1 MPVARSA
8 GWHAGREGPSVTGMT
23 VSPSGTTSTPEHPSS
38 AGTTGGAAPGS
49 GGADRR
55 ERLLDRVVDY
65 VLENGIA
72 DLTLR
77 RLADA
82 VSSNNRMLLYYFGSR
97 EEIIVAA
104 LTAAEARFPGMQQIL
119 VRLDDPVA
127 PLGERLPAAW
137 ATIADPANLPFHRLF
152 FQVFGL
158 AGFERDRYA
167 DLLGTIGT
175 EWVDH
180 VAAAITAEGVPA
192 AEALSFAH
200 ETVALWRGL
209 QATLIGGGD
218 RTAVNQAAQAG
229 TLALLD
235 RIRLAAAH

>member
-1 MPVARSA
+1 MTVTPVGSASA
-8 GWHAGREGPSVTGMT
+8 G
-23 VSPSGTTSTPEHPSS
+23 
-38 AGTTGGAAPGS
+38 GA
-49 GGADRR
+49 ADRR
-55 ERLLDRVVDY
+55 ERLLGRVVDY
-65 VLENGIA
+65 VLEHGIA

-82 VSSNNRMLLYYFGSR
+82 VGSNNRMLLYYFSSR

-104 LTAAEARFPGMQQIL
+104 LTAAEARFPGMQQFL
-119 VRLDDPVA
+119 VHLDDA
-127 PLGERLPAAW
+127 TTPLDERLRAAW

-167 DLLGTIGT
+167 DLLGTIAT

-180 VAAAITAEGVPA
+180 VSAAIVAADVPA
-192 AEALSFAH
+192 PDALTLAH
-200 ETVALWRGL
+200 ELVALWRGL
-209 QATLIGGGD
+209 QATLIGQGD
-218 RTAVNQAAQAG
+218 TAAVHRAATAG
-229 TLALLD
+229 TSALLA